1 MKFKINWKKVVPIG
15 LTVLSTGGM
24 VLTTVLAV
32 KATPKVLDDI
42 QELKA
47 EKKEI
52 SEVYMDNELHCHI
65 YYEQPSKK
73 ELLHIYAKRYWPAL
87 MTGIATVACMA
98 SATILSQ
105 KSQASIAGAYALASD
120 SFKRYRKSAKN
131 VFGEDADEKIID
143 DVEAHMTKCE
153 RRYISAPN
161 FMIGNTSLNESDE
174 EERLFL
180 DVYSNRYFYSTL
192 SRVIEAEYHTN
203 RNLALGAEVSLNDFY
218 DFLGID
224 KISGGD
230 LLWSICD
237 DYLWIDFDNQLETL
251 EDGREVYK
259 IYFPFEPEPAEYWQE
274 YPF

>member
-1 MKFKINWKKVVPIG
+1 MKINWKKVLPIG

-24 VLTTVLAV
+24 ILTTVLAV
-32 KATPKVLDDI
+32 KATPKVLEDI
-42 QELKA
+42 QELKD

-52 SEVYMDNELHCHI
+52 SEVYMDNELTCHV

-73 ELLHIYAKRYWPAL
+73 ELLQIYVKRYWPAAL
-87 MTGIATVACMA
+87 VGMATVTCMA

-105 KSQASIAGAYALASD
+105 KSQASIAGAYALVCD

-131 VFGEDADEKIID
+131 VFGEDADEKILD
-143 DVEAHMTKCE
+143 DVEAHMTECE
-153 RRYISAPN
+153 RKYISAPN
-161 FMIGNTSLNESDE
+161 FMGSTSLNESDE

-192 SRVIEAEYHTN
+192 PRVIEAEYHTN
-203 RNLALGAEVSLNDFY
+203 RNLVLGAEVSLNDFY

-237 DYLWIDFDNQLETL
+237 DYLWIDFDNQLEIL

-274 YPF
+274 YPY

>member
-1 MKFKINWKKVVPIG
+1 MKFKVNWKKVAPVG
-15 LTVLSTGGM
+15 LTILSAGGM

-32 KATPKVLDDI
+32 KATPKVLEDLEKI
-42 QELKA
+42 KA
-47 EKKEI
+47 EKKGVV
-52 SEVYMDNELHCHI
+52 EVYMDNEL
-65 YYEQPSKK
+65 K
-73 ELLHIYAKRYWPAL
+73 EFKVLGEPTAAERLRVYAKRYLPAVL
-87 MTGIATVACMA
+87 VGVATVTCMA
-98 SATILSQ
+98 SATMLSE
-105 KSQASIAGAYALASD
+105 KSQASIAGAYALVSN
-120 SFKRYRKSAKN
+120 SFKKYRKSAKN
-131 VFGEDADEKIID
+131 VFGEDADEKILD
-143 DVEAHMTKCE
+143 DVEAHMTDCE
-153 RRYISAPN
+153 RRYISAPG
-161 FMIGNTSLNESDE
+161 FMGNASLNESDE

-203 RNLALGAEVSLNDFY
+203 RNLVLGAEVSLNDFY

-237 DYLWIDFDNQLETL
+237 DYLWVDFDNQLETL

-259 IYFPFEPEPAEYWQE
+259 IYFPFEPEPAEYWRE

>member
-1 MKFKINWKKVVPIG
+1 MKLKINWKKVLPAG
-15 LTVLSTGGM
+15 LTILSAGGV

-32 KATPKVLDDI
+32 KATPKVLEDLEKI
-42 QELKA
+42 KA
-47 EKKEI
+47 EKKGVA
-52 SEVYMDNELHCHI
+52 EVYMDNELR
-65 YYEQPSKK
+65 EFK
-73 ELLHIYAKRYWPAL
+73 LLGEPTVGERLQVYTKRYLPAVL
-87 MTGIATVACMA
+87 VGIATVTCMA

-105 KSQASIAGAYALASD
+105 KSQASIAGAYALVSD
-120 SFKRYRKSAKN
+120 SFKRYRKSAMN
-131 VFGEDADEKIID
+131 VFGEDADEKILD
-143 DVEAHMTKCE
+143 DVEANMTECE
-153 RRYISAPN
+153 RRHLVAPN
-161 FMIGNTSLNESDE
+161 FMGNASLNESDE

-203 RNLALGAEVSLNDFY
+203 RNLVLGAEVSLNDFY

-259 IYFPFEPEPAEYWQE
+259 IYFPFEPEPEEFWALYNG
-274 YPF
+274 

>member
-1 MKFKINWKKVVPIG
+1 MKFKINWKKVLPAG
-15 LTVLSTGGM
+15 LTILSAGGT

-32 KATPKVLDDI
+32 KATPKVLEDI
-42 QELKA
+42 KKA
-47 EKKEI
+47 EEEKRGVVEA
-52 SEVYMDNELHCHI
+52 YMDNDLKEVPFLDELTTN
-65 YYEQPSKK
+65 
-73 ELLHIYAKRYWPAL
+73 ELLKIYVKRYLPSAL
-87 MTGIATVACMA
+87 VGIATITCMA

-105 KSQASIAGAYALASD
+105 KSQASIAGAYALVSD

-143 DVEAHMTKCE
+143 DVEAHMTECE
-153 RRYISAPN
+153 RKYISTPN
-161 FMIGNTSLNESDE
+161 FIGSISLNGSDDE

-203 RNLALGAEVSLNDFY
+203 RNMVLGCYVSLNDFY

-237 DYLWIDFDNQLETL
+237 DYFWIDFDNQLETL

-259 IYFPFEPEPAEYWQE
+259 IYFQFDPEPEEYWEE

>member
-1 MKFKINWKKVVPIG
+1 MKLKVNWKKVLPAG
-15 LTVLSTGGM
+15 LTILSAGGV

-32 KATPKVLDDI
+32 KATPKVLEDLEKI
-42 QELKA
+42 KA
-47 EKKEI
+47 EKKGVA
-52 SEVYMDNELHCHI
+52 EVYMDNEL
-65 YYEQPSKK
+65 K
-73 ELLHIYAKRYWPAL
+73 EFKLLGEPTAVERLQVYTKRYLPAVL
-87 MTGIATVACMA
+87 VGMATVTCMA

-105 KSQASIAGAYALASD
+105 KSQASIAGAYALVSD

-143 DVEAHMTKCE
+143 DVEAHMTECE
-153 RRYISAPN
+153 RKYISAPN
-161 FMIGNTSLNESDE
+161 FMGSTSLEQSDE

-203 RNLALGAEVSLNDFY
+203 RNLVLGAEVSLNDFY

-237 DYLWIDFDNQLETL
+237 DYFWIDFDNQLETL

-259 IYFPFEPEPAEYWQE
+259 IYFPFEPEPKEYWGL
-274 YPF
+274 YNG

>member
-1 MKFKINWKKVVPIG
+1 MKIKINWKKVLPIG
-15 LTVLSTGGM
+15 LTILSTGGM

-32 KATPKVLDDI
+32 KATPKVLEDI
-42 QELKA
+42 EELKS

-52 SEVYMDNELHCHI
+52 CEVYMDNELNCHV

-73 ELLHIYAKRYWPAL
+73 ELLQIYTKRYWPAVL
-87 MTGIATVACMA
+87 VGMATVTCMA
-98 SATILSQ
+98 SATILSE
-105 KSQASIAGAYALASD
+105 KSQASIAGAYALVSN
-120 SFKRYRKSAKN
+120 SFKKYRKSVKN
-131 VFGEDADEKIID
+131 VFGDDADKKIID
-143 DVEAHMTKCE
+143 DVEANMTDCE
-153 RRYISAPN
+153 RKYISAPN
-161 FMIGNTSLNESDE
+161 FMGNTSLNESDE

-203 RNLALGAEVSLNDFY
+203 RNLVLGAGVLLNDFY

-259 IYFPFEPEPAEYWQE
+259 IYFPFEPEPEEYWRE

>member
-1 MKFKINWKKVVPIG
+1 MKFKVNWKKVLPVG
-15 LTVLSTGGM
+15 LTILSAGGM
-24 VLTTVLAV
+24 ILTTVLAV

-47 EKKEI
+47 EKKGI
-52 SEVYMDNELHCHI
+52 SEVYMDNELHCYM

-73 ELLHIYAKRYWPAL
+73 ELLYIYAKRYWPAL
-87 MTGIATVACMA
+87 MAGVATVTCMA

-105 KSQASIAGAYALASD
+105 KSQASIAGAYALVSN
-120 SFKRYRKSAKN
+120 SFKKYRKSAKN
-131 VFGEDADEKIID
+131 VFGEDADEKILD
-143 DVEAHMTKCE
+143 DVEAHMTECE
-153 RRYISAPN
+153 RKYISAPR
-161 FMIGNTSLNESDE
+161 FMGNTSLNESNDE

-203 RNLALGAEVSLNDFY
+203 RNLILGAEVSLNDFY

-237 DYLWIDFDNQLETL
+237 EYFWIDFDNQLETL

-259 IYFPFEPEPAEYWQE
+259 IYFLFEPEPKEYWE
-274 YPF
+274 LYNG